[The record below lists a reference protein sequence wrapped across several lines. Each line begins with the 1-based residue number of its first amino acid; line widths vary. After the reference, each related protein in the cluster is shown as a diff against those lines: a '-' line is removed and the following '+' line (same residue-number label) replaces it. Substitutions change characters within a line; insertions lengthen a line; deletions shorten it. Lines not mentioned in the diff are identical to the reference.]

1 MIILKI
7 IFFNYDNFHYF
18 NLIFYNMHLIV
29 GLGNH
34 GKKYQF
40 TRHNFGFLLADQ
52 IIEDYG
58 FKADGNKF
66 NSEFFFGEIEQ
77 KKFIILKPQTF
88 MNLSGSAVLPCLN
101 FYKINQANLL
111 ILHDD
116 LDLELGRIKI
126 KQGGSNAG
134 HNGLKS
140 IDEAIGNNYLR
151 LRLGISRIENNLHNI
166 SDYVLTNFT
175 ENELKKVKEVN
186 KKISKQL
193 PLIFNDNT
201 ANFLNN
207 FYL

>member
-1 MIILKI
+1 
-7 IFFNYDNFHYF
+7 
-18 NLIFYNMHLIV
+18 MHLIV

-66 NSEFFFGEIEQ
+66 NSEFFFGEIDQ
-77 KKFIILKPQTF
+77 KKIIILKPQTF
-88 MNLSGSAVLPCLN
+88 MNLCGSAVLPCLN
-101 FYKINQANLL
+101 FYKINQDNLL

-116 LDLELGRIKI
+116 LDLELGRIKV
-126 KQGGSNAG
+126 KLGGSSAG

-140 IDEAIGNNYLR
+140 IDEVIGNDYLR
-151 LRLGISRIENNLHNI
+151 LRLGISRPENSLYNI
-166 SDYVLTNFT
+166 SNYVLTNFS
-175 ENELKKVKEVN
+175 EDDLKIVKQVN
-186 KKISKQL
+186 KKISQQL
-193 PLIFNDNT
+193 SLIFNNKTD
-201 ANFLNN
+201 NFLNN

>member
-1 MIILKI
+1 
-7 IFFNYDNFHYF
+7 
-18 NLIFYNMHLIV
+18 MHLIV

-58 FKADGNKF
+58 LKADGSKF
-66 NSEFFFGEIEQ
+66 NSEFFFGEIDQ
-77 KKFIILKPQTF
+77 KKIIILKPQTF
-88 MNLSGSAVLPCLN
+88 MNLCGSAVLPCLN

-116 LDLELGRIKI
+116 LDLELGRIKV
-126 KQGGSNAG
+126 KLGGSSAG

-140 IDEAIGNNYLR
+140 IDEAIGNDYFR
-151 LRLGISRIENNLHNI
+151 LRLGISRPKNNLYNI
-166 SDYVLTNFT
+166 SNYVLSDFT
-175 ENELKKVKEVN
+175 ESELNLVKEVN

-193 PLIFNDNT
+193 PLIFNDKTN
-201 ANFLNN
+201 NFLNN